1 MSIAST
7 IQRRVVLR
15 QATEDDYLLLGTAK
29 DVLTQN
35 SPPGRG
41 VVDGNEI
48 QVAVLGGSSNL
59 AVQSRELGRLA
70 ESMARHGVS
79 AAVPIGRLGTTIAL
93 SGLPVPSGDRIV
105 VGVDDETLAPAVVD
119 ARGALLVSGPPGSG
133 RTTALATI
141 AASARR
147 LPVRR
152 QLVLFAPRR
161 STIAAT
167 GLFDTSFTTADDAA
181 RGARQLADA
190 ITAGSVPPGS
200 LVVVVEMLAEFS
212 GTSAEAELDRLVR
225 EALRADHFVVGESE
239 SSTWGQA
246 YLLGAPF
253 RAGRRG
259 LLLVPGDMEGDTL
272 LGTPLGR
279 FRRSDLP
286 PGRGYLVMAGR
297 ARRLQV
303 AQPGGG
309 WGELCPSTL
318 WWWVRSFAVM
328 GFCREWSRQFYEK
341 EN

>member
-1 MSIAST
+1 MS
-7 IQRRVVLR
+7 
-15 QATEDDYLLLGTAK
+15 
-29 DVLTQN
+29 
-35 SPPGRG
+35 
-41 VVDGNEI
+41 
-48 QVAVLGGSSNL
+48 
-59 AVQSRELGRLA
+59 
-70 ESMARHGVS
+70 RHGVS
-79 AAVPIGRLGTTIAL
+79 AAAPIGRLGTHIPLA
-93 SGLPVPSGDRIV
+93 SLPVPQDGRRV
-105 VGVDDETLAPAVVD
+105 VGVDDETLAPAVIEP
-119 ARGALLVSGPPGSG
+119 RGALLVSGPPGSG

-147 LPVRR
+147 LPRGR

-167 GLFDTSFTTADDAA
+167 GLFDTTFTTADDAA
-181 RGARQLADA
+181 RGARQLTEA
-190 ITAGSVPPGS
+190 ITLGSTPQGS

-225 EALRADHFVVGESE
+225 EALRADHFVIGESE

-286 PGRGYLVMAGR
+286 PGRGYLVTAGR
-297 ARRLQV
+297 ARRTQV
-303 AQPGGG
+303 AQPG
-309 WGELCPSTL
+309 
-318 WWWVRSFAVM
+318 
-328 GFCREWSRQFYEK
+328 
-341 EN
+341 